1 MRLEFWLDLASNYTY
16 LSVMRIEAEAA
27 RRGVAIAWRP
37 FLLGPIFRELGWTT
51 PLFVAQKEKGRYVW
65 RDMERQCAKLGI
77 PWRRPSAFPRDP
89 LPAARIALLGAEA
102 PWVGAFCRRV
112 MTLNFA
118 EDRDIAARQTL
129 ADVLE
134 GLGLEA
140 GPLLQAA
147 EAPAT
152 RARLRA
158 QTAEAR
164 ARGVFG
170 APTFFVGAEM
180 FWGNDRLDDALALA
194 AATPRASG

>member
-51 PLFVAQKEKGRYVW
+51 PLFVAQAEKGRYVW

-89 LPAARIALLGAEA
+89 LAATRIALLGAEA
-102 PWVGAFCRRV
+102 PWIGAFCRRV

-118 EDRDIAARQTL
+118 EDRDIAGRETL
-129 ADVLE
+129 AGVLE

-147 EAPAT
+147 ETPET

-170 APTFFVGAEM
+170 APTFFVGEEL
-180 FWGNDRLDDALALA
+180 FWGNDRLDDALDLA
-194 AATPRASG
+194 AATPDAPA